1 MTPVAVTAG
10 LIRKDGF
17 ILISRRH
24 AGGGAGG
31 KWEFPGGKI
40 ERGETPEQALER
52 ELTEELG
59 IHASAGRIYDA
70 RIHEYPEKT
79 VLVLFY
85 ECTLVSGE
93 PRALDSAEI
102 KWVCID
108 DLNRYDM
115 AAADLPV
122 ALRIITEKEKTD
134 AQ

>member
-10 LIRKDGF
+10 LIRKDGC

-24 AGGGAGG
+24 TGGGAGG

-40 ERGETPEQALER
+40 ERGETPEQALKR
-52 ELTEELG
+52 ELAEELG
-59 IHASAGRIYDA
+59 VQVSVGRIYDA

-85 ECTLVSGE
+85 ECTLVNGE
-93 PRALDSAEI
+93 ARALDSAEI
-102 KWVCID
+102 KWVLPN

-122 ALRIITEKEKTD
+122 ALKIITEKEKTD